1 MRRSFAGLYII
12 AINQRPGLKTGTI
25 LQMLGYL
32 LIVAEVAVIVGMGLA
47 YYTVIQSAA
56 STLGSDGGSPLAF
69 NGNMDP
75 STGAFNGTLSVA
87 LKNAGMLDMAVS
99 VDVKMLSEQ
108 GSQLYETSGQKRLAP
123 GSLGTIEMPVNLS
136 GPIGQQVHTV
146 ILGLKITTLFDLISF
161 SVDVPIP
168 AGIGGGGE

>member
-1 MRRSFAGLYII
+1 VRRGFAGLYIV
-12 AINQRPGLKTGTI
+12 ATNLRPGLKTSTI

-32 LIVAEVAVIVGMGLA
+32 LVVAEVAVIVGMGLA
-47 YYTVIQSAA
+47 YYTVIQSIA
-56 STLGSDGGSPLAF
+56 STLGSQGGSPLAY
-69 NGNMDP
+69 NGNTDP

-87 LKNAGMLDMAVS
+87 LKNAGMLDMGVS
-99 VDVKMLSEQ
+99 VDVTMLSEQ
-108 GSQLYETSGQKRLAP
+108 GSQLYETSGQERLAP
-123 GSLGTIEMPVNLS
+123 GSMGTIDMPVSLS
-136 GPIGQQVHTV
+136 SSVGQQVHTV